1 MLSQSW
7 LNCIFCLRLLLMSS
21 SIVMIRWIT
30 WDGLFVYRCVAI
42 HLSPF
47 ELGQTCNQHRDY
59 CCCRFV
65 IGFCSW
71 IIQWTHELKLDFDD
85 DILSDPYV
93 LLMWKPTEQFN
104 NSIKKSNNVS
114 SLDKHNVNCST
125 RKLFPSK
132 NLQLNKMYCLPRQT
146 RLTETTGKKSVTN
159 ILYVGQARPHPEH
172 DTIPLGG

>member
-93 LLMWKPTEQFN
+93 LLMWKLTEQFN

-125 RKLFPSK
+125 RKLFSSK
-132 NLQLNKMYCLPRQT
+132 NLQLSKMYCLPRQT
-146 RLTETTGKKSVTN
+146 RLTETTGKKALRISFM
-159 ILYVGQARPHPEH
+159 
-172 DTIPLGG
+172 